1 MNLERLDARDH
12 HIQSEVGLE
21 AVDEEGTVDVLL
33 DDVGPIALPFR
44 NQLQVLLAVLD
55 EKDALAL
62 AAVVRLQN
70 ERGRRLAQLV
80 LPFVH
85 VAAVGAE
92 LAQLLGHEP
101 GARVEVVFVR
111 VDLAHHVEG
120 PGQGAFLQY
129 RAHV

>member
-92 LAQLLGHEP
+92 LAQLLGHRCAGRSCICP
-101 GARVEVVFVR
+101 SGFGASR
-111 VDLAHHVEG
+111 
-120 PGQGAFLQY
+120 
-129 RAHV
+129 